1 MSSPFTFFR
10 RNQQVTMVSIVI
22 LSMVAFTISDMMTQ
36 QTNHFITLG
45 VLLGGIVMAFA
56 GITRGRWIQY
66 GIGGALCGGLLGW
79 ILPGLVSA
87 PAGFYQ
93 TSSLGAF
100 DDERI
105 RTLYT
110 QRNIANSFLSQAFGK
125 VYGDFA
131 AQYAPQFRYYP
142 TVEDD
147 AIFGELLRAEAR
159 DLSIAVTDKMV
170 TDYINEA
177 TDGRLSVKAFAEI
190 RTGMNLAGQQVSEA
204 QLYDAFRGEIAAR
217 MAYTQLA
224 PGMSVAAQDPGF
236 YYDLFK
242 RSQVKQRLN
251 TIRIDVDAF
260 LPEVAEPEDS
270 EIAASFAEHS
280 KKFPGMDGPGSP
292 GYRQFNKAAL
302 AYLELDYKSVESSVT
317 SPTDVEVEAFYNEKK
332 DTFYRKPAE
341 TPAEPVA
348 PQGEAA
354 PEAVPATPAAPAT
367 EEKPAET
374 PATPA
379 EGAAPVTTPAAE
391 TTPPVT
397 PEQPAEP
404 EAPKEPAPVSEPPAE
419 APKAGEECL
428 PFSDETATAQ
438 SPAQPPADS
447 PAPAAPPEPAVDAPA
462 AAPAEGQTVPAE
474 TPPAPTEPVAAP
486 ATAEAPLTI
495 PAATGE
501 EAAPFVIPPV
511 EYRPLDDELKAE
523 IRDQLFEQKVRTAID
538 EKMDTVMKELGAL
551 EKKRSAARRAIVD
564 KNRDITSE
572 ALAAQMKE
580 TSEAQ
585 LDGMKSIGQKHG
597 LSFVETGLLTAA
609 NMSSDDKVPVGSA
622 MDANSGTP
630 VVDEVFSG
638 FPQRDPYEDTNLFAR
653 HRAVRNMGSLDG
665 AESHFAWWITE
676 FSPTHVP
683 KLDDKGIRDE
693 VILTLK
699 RQKALELAKKRAD
712 EMVAVIREGLGQPE
726 AEQKPVGELVAGQTV
741 TGKTD
746 AAAVVVRQTQ
756 LFSWLEQD
764 QAARMNFNNP
774 RSSIRLSTINF
785 ADEAGGFI
793 RSAGDRFMK
802 AVFDELKPNEV
813 SVVTDDQ
820 MLTYYVVHVSERIA
834 NEDVLR
840 QLFLQEGRQFGFRS
854 GDVPELT
861 NAIVGQPAMT
871 DWTDTIWKKYDI
883 DRAGLPD

>member
-79 ILPGLVSA
+79 ILPGFVSA

-110 QRNIANSFLSQAFGK
+110 QRNIANSFMSQAFAK

-159 DLSIAVTDKMV
+159 ELSIAVTDKMV

-224 PGMSVAAQDPGF
+224 PGMSVAAEDPGF
-236 YYDLFK
+236 YYDLFR

-251 TIRIDVDAF
+251 TVRIDVDAF
-260 LPEVAEPEDS
+260 LPEVAEPQDS

-354 PEAVPATPAAPAT
+354 QDAVPTTPAAPAT
-367 EEKPAET
+367 EEKPTET

-379 EGAAPVTTPAAE
+379 EGPAPVTTPAAE
-391 TTPPVT
+391 TTTPVT
-397 PEQPAEP
+397 PEQPVEP

-428 PFSDETATAQ
+428 PFSDETAAAQ
-438 SPAQPPADS
+438 SPAQPPADAA
-447 PAPAAPPEPAVDAPA
+447 APAAPPEPAVDAPA
-462 AAPAEGQTVPAE
+462 AAPAEEQAVPAE

-486 ATAEAPLTI
+486 GSAEAPLTI
-495 PAATGE
+495 PAAPGE

-511 EYRPLDDELKAE
+511 EYRPLDDEL
-523 IRDQLFEQKVRTAID
+523 
-538 EKMDTVMKELGAL
+538 
-551 EKKRSAARRAIVD
+551 
-564 KNRDITSE
+564 
-572 ALAAQMKE
+572 
-580 TSEAQ
+580 
-585 LDGMKSIGQKHG
+585 
-597 LSFVETGLLTAA
+597 
-609 NMSSDDKVPVGSA
+609 
-622 MDANSGTP
+622 
-630 VVDEVFSG
+630 
-638 FPQRDPYEDTNLFAR
+638 
-653 HRAVRNMGSLDG
+653 
-665 AESHFAWWITE
+665 
-676 FSPTHVP
+676 
-683 KLDDKGIRDE
+683 
-693 VILTLK
+693 
-699 RQKALELAKKRAD
+699 
-712 EMVAVIREGLGQPE
+712 
-726 AEQKPVGELVAGQTV
+726 
-741 TGKTD
+741 
-746 AAAVVVRQTQ
+746 
-756 LFSWLEQD
+756 
-764 QAARMNFNNP
+764 
-774 RSSIRLSTINF
+774 
-785 ADEAGGFI
+785 
-793 RSAGDRFMK
+793 
-802 AVFDELKPNEV
+802 
-813 SVVTDDQ
+813 
-820 MLTYYVVHVSERIA
+820 
-834 NEDVLR
+834 
-840 QLFLQEGRQFGFRS
+840 
-854 GDVPELT
+854 
-861 NAIVGQPAMT
+861 
-871 DWTDTIWKKYDI
+871 
-883 DRAGLPD
+883 